1 MKDKML
7 EESLN
12 NFYRTFLIW
21 VIRCYPILFCL
32 AILVHQCE
40 VIHSVGTG
48 DIIEYYDG
56 DTLEYIQYA
65 TPFSDKY
72 LTIFFNAKLFN
83 AILFYVLSKVFLF
96 CIYHRVFVIEMLIY
110 AILDIVFN
118 NVVFEDAHLIN
129 AIYYTSIGFVT
140 VGFLLHYTCIK
151 DMEIGKCTR
160 IKLSVMGIGVVISNL
175 FFTHSLC
182 SSRILHV
189 YLDLYGRCL
198 FI

>member
-1 MKDKML
+1 MKDKMI

-40 VIHSVGTG
+40 VIHSVDTG
-48 DIIEYYDG
+48 NIIEYYDG

-72 LTIFFNAKLFN
+72 LTVFLNAKLFN

-96 CIYHRVFVIEMLIY
+96 CIISKEKQ
-110 AILDIVFN
+110 
-118 NVVFEDAHLIN
+118 
-129 AIYYTSIGFVT
+129 
-140 VGFLLHYTCIK
+140 IK
-151 DMEIGKCTR
+151 
-160 IKLSVMGIGVVISNL
+160 
-175 FFTHSLC
+175 
-182 SSRILHV
+182 
-189 YLDLYGRCL
+189 
-198 FI
+198 

>member
-1 MKDKML
+1 ML

-21 VIRCYPILFCL
+21 VIRCYPILFCI

-96 CIYHRVFVIEMLIY
+96 CIYHRVFVIEMFIY

-118 NVVFEDAHLIN
+118 NVVLRMHIWLMQYIIHPLVLLLLD
-129 AIYYTSIGFVT
+129 S
-140 VGFLLHYTCIK
+140 LLHYTYIK
-151 DMEIGKCTR
+151 GMEIGKCTY
-160 IKLSVMGIGVVISNL
+160 IKPLVKDVVL
-175 FFTHSLC
+175 
-182 SSRILHV
+182 
-189 YLDLYGRCL
+189 
-198 FI
+198 

>member
-1 MKDKML
+1 MKDKMI

-56 DTLEYIQYA
+56 DTLEYVQYA

-72 LTIFFNAKLFN
+72 LTVFFNAKCLMQYCSMCCQRC
-83 AILFYVLSKVFLF
+83 FYFVYTIEYLSL
-96 CIYHRVFVIEMLIY
+96 
-110 AILDIVFN
+110 
-118 NVVFEDAHLIN
+118 
-129 AIYYTSIGFVT
+129 
-140 VGFLLHYTCIK
+140 
-151 DMEIGKCTR
+151 
-160 IKLSVMGIGVVISNL
+160 
-175 FFTHSLC
+175 
-182 SSRILHV
+182 
-189 YLDLYGRCL
+189 RC
-198 FI
+198 

>member
-21 VIRCYPILFCL
+21 MIRCYPILFCL

-83 AILFYVLSKVFLF
+83 AILFYV
-96 CIYHRVFVIEMLIY
+96 
-110 AILDIVFN
+110 
-118 NVVFEDAHLIN
+118 
-129 AIYYTSIGFVT
+129 
-140 VGFLLHYTCIK
+140 
-151 DMEIGKCTR
+151 
-160 IKLSVMGIGVVISNL
+160 
-175 FFTHSLC
+175 
-182 SSRILHV
+182 
-189 YLDLYGRCL
+189 
-198 FI
+198 

>member
-12 NFYRTFLIW
+12 NLYRTFLIW

-56 DTLEYIQYA
+56 DTLEYVQYA

-72 LTIFFNAKLFN
+72 LTVLRKKSSRLSLKSQNMLHN
-83 AILFYVLSKVFLF
+83 SRLLILERLS
-96 CIYHRVFVIEMLIY
+96 R
-110 AILDIVFN
+110 
-118 NVVFEDAHLIN
+118 
-129 AIYYTSIGFVT
+129 S
-140 VGFLLHYTCIK
+140 
-151 DMEIGKCTR
+151 
-160 IKLSVMGIGVVISNL
+160 
-175 FFTHSLC
+175 
-182 SSRILHV
+182 SSRI
-189 YLDLYGRCL
+189 
-198 FI
+198 

>member
-21 VIRCYPILFCL
+21 VIRCYPILFCI

-83 AILFYVLSKVFLF
+83 AILFYVLSKVF
-96 CIYHRVFVIEMLIY
+96 YFVYTIEYLSLKCLYTQYWILYLI
-110 AILDIVFN
+110 
-118 NVVFEDAHLIN
+118 
-129 AIYYTSIGFVT
+129 
-140 VGFLLHYTCIK
+140 
-151 DMEIGKCTR
+151 MW
-160 IKLSVMGIGVVISNL
+160 
-175 FFTHSLC
+175 
-182 SSRILHV
+182 
-189 YLDLYGRCL
+189 CL
-198 FI
+198 RT

>member
-12 NFYRTFLIW
+12 NLYRTFLIW

-56 DTLEYIQYA
+56 DTLEYVQYA

-72 LTIFFNAKLFN
+72 LTVFFNAKLFN
-83 AILFYVLSKVFLF
+83 AILFYILSRCF
-96 CIYHRVFVIEMLIY
+96 YFVYTIEY
-110 AILDIVFN
+110 
-118 NVVFEDAHLIN
+118 
-129 AIYYTSIGFVT
+129 
-140 VGFLLHYTCIK
+140 
-151 DMEIGKCTR
+151 
-160 IKLSVMGIGVVISNL
+160 LSL
-175 FFTHSLC
+175 
-182 SSRILHV
+182 
-189 YLDLYGRCL
+189 RC
-198 FI
+198 

>member
-21 VIRCYPILFCL
+21 VIRCYPILFCI

-96 CIYHRVFVIEMLIY
+96 CIYHRVFVIEMFIY

-118 NVVFEDAHLIN
+118 NVVCWGREMHYVLFVYIN
-129 AIYYTSIGFVT
+129 RICNCMFLYCIVSTSTIW
-140 VGFLLHYTCIK
+140 
-151 DMEIGKCTR
+151 R
-160 IKLSVMGIGVVISNL
+160 
-175 FFTHSLC
+175 
-182 SSRILHV
+182 
-189 YLDLYGRCL
+189 
-198 FI
+198 